1 MNGDDL
7 AARGLHGREIGEML
21 NGLLRDVVDGSLKND
36 RGALLRRVE
45 KYMERKKGAPRAPG
59 KDEQ

>member
-1 MNGDDL
+1 
-7 AARGLHGREIGEML
+7 ML

-36 RGALLRRVE
+36 RSALLRRVE